1 MRVTSAGA
9 VCACIWTSLYLL
21 DLVQELLDMQS
32 SPADPSKAGEEAYKG
47 AMVAEKGSVA
57 VAVEEALPKPQE
69 V

>member
-1 MRVTSAGA
+1 M
-9 VCACIWTSLYLL
+9 L
-21 DLVQELLDMQS
+21 DLEQELLDMQS